1 MKHFTHEEATE
12 ALETVRPL
20 AERMVEQRQVLR
32 EAREALAPARN
43 AVAGNGGG
51 LDAKRIK
58 ELEAT
63 ATGAAAA
70 VAACAETIGEV
81 GAQVRDVDRGL
92 LDFPARRPA
101 TGETVLLCWHVGEPE
116 IAYWHGLEEG
126 FAGRKP
132 LPF

>member
-1 MKHFTHEEATE
+1 MKHFTYEQATE

-32 EAREALAPARN
+32 EARAALVVARS
-43 AVAGNGGG
+43 AVSGNGGG
-51 LDAKRIK
+51 LDAERIK

-63 ATGAAAA
+63 AAGA
-70 VAACAETIGEV
+70 VAAIAACLEAIGEM
-81 GAQVRDVDRGL
+81 GAQVKDLDRGL

-116 IAYWHGLEEG
+116 LAYWHGLEEG

-132 LPF
+132 LPL